1 MNCMIATS
9 KETSRGLLLR
19 GGRVSSAISS
29 SQSLKLRSS
38 GLRSISTSELDASKG
53 DRERVLILG
62 SGWSGFTLSRQ
73 LDPKKYQTVVISP
86 RSYFVFTPLLAS
98 TAVGTLEFRS
108 ALESVRGRGRWRGWG
123 LTGGGWGGWGA
134 RGNGVEFWQG
144 WADDVNF
151 DRKIIKVEEN
161 AIERPKNASD
171 VVEKTGKGRVFEV
184 GYDKLV
190 VSVGCYSQTFGI
202 EGVRENALF
211 LKDIGD
217 ARKIRKR
224 ILECFETAA
233 LPTTSDDLKKQL
245 LNFAIVGGG
254 PTGVEFA
261 AELFDLCHEDLSTLY
276 PSLIPFINITIYDV
290 APKILPMFDK
300 NLANY
305 ALEHFKRDG
314 INIKTEHHILG
325 LSKGLPKSG
334 VKAEEDAVE
343 MERGFTLKLK
353 EEGEV
358 GVGMCVW
365 STGLMMNPFIEKALS
380 SVHTYPTKSATLA
393 ASASVKNLSIEEPGE
408 KKWELKR
415 NPKTGGLMVDEHF
428 RVKLATRSASSSS
441 PNAAAAASEQTQQEA
456 TMNDVFALGDVA
468 VLGNMALPATAQVA
482 NQEAKWLGK
491 RLNGLGKGEKIGGGK
506 GFTFRNMGVMTYV
519 GGMKAIMQT
528 DGKGEIKGRT
538 AWLIWRGAYL
548 TQTISWRN
556 KLFIPMYWA
565 INWLFGRDISRF

>member
-1 MNCMIATS
+1 MMSYNLATS
-9 KETSRGLLLR
+9 RTRGSALHA
-19 GGRVSSAISS
+19 GRLPKIVSSSKYGKVA
-29 SQSLKLRSS
+29 
-38 GLRSISTSELDASKG
+38 GLSAGARCISTRELDASKG

-123 LTGGGWGGWGA
+123 LVGGGWGGWGA

-151 DRKIIKVEEN
+151 DKKTIKVEEN
-161 AIERPKNASD
+161 AIERPKTAFTTI
-171 VVEKTGKGRVFEV
+171 EKKEKGKVFEV

-211 LKDIGD
+211 LKDVGD

-233 LPTTSDDLKKQL
+233 LPTSSDSLRKQL

-276 PSLIPFINITIYDV
+276 PSLTPFIKITIYDV

-314 INIKTEHHILG
+314 IEIRTEHHILG
-325 LSKGLPKSG
+325 LRRGLPKEG
-334 VKAEEDAVE
+334 ENGEDAGK
-343 MERGFTLKLK
+343 GFTLNLK
-353 EEGEV
+353 EEGDV

-380 SVHTYPTKSATLA
+380 SVHTFPTQSAIVA
-393 ASASVKNLSIEEPGE
+393 GSDSENSMERPED

-415 NPKTGGLMVDEHF
+415 SPKTGGLMVDNFF
-428 RVKLATRSASSSS
+428 RVKLATRSS
-441 PNAAAAASEQTQQEA
+441 PDGAKQTQQEA

-468 VLGNMALPATAQVA
+468 VLGDMGLPATAQVA
-482 NQEAKWLGK
+482 NQEARWLGK
-491 RLNGLGKGEKIGGGK
+491 RLNKMDKAGKMGAAEDK
-506 GFTFRNMGVMTYV
+506 GFTFKNMGVMTYV

-528 DGKGEIKGRT
+528 DGKGEIKGRA
-538 AWLIWRGAYL
+538 AWIIWRGAYL

-556 KLFIPMYWA
+556 KILIPMYWA

>member
-1 MNCMIATS
+1 MSYSLATS
-9 KETSRGLLLR
+9 KTRG
-19 GGRVSSAISS
+19 SALYAGKFPEIISS
-29 SQSLKLRSS
+29 SRRGKAA
-38 GLRSISTSELDASKG
+38 GLSAGARCISTRELDASKG

-123 LTGGGWGGWGA
+123 LVGGGW
-134 RGNGVEFWQG
+134 V
-144 WADDVNF
+144 ADDVNF
-151 DRKIIKVEEN
+151 DKKTIKVEEN
-161 AIERPKNASD
+161 AIERPKTASTTA
-171 VVEKTGKGRVFEV
+171 EKKGKGKVFEV

-211 LKDIGD
+211 LKDVGD

-233 LPTTSDDLKKQL
+233 LPTTPDSLRKQL

-276 PSLIPFINITIYDV
+276 PSLTPFIKITIYDV

-314 INIKTEHHILG
+314 IEIKTEHHILG
-325 LSKGLPKSG
+325 LQRGLPKEG
-334 VKAEEDAVE
+334 ENGEDGE
-343 MERGFTLKLK
+343 KGFTLKLK
-353 EEGEV
+353 EEGDV

-380 SVHTYPTKSATLA
+380 SVHTFPTQSAILA
-393 ASASVKNLSIEEPGE
+393 GSDSENIAE
-408 KKWELKR
+408 KPESRKWELKR
-415 NPKTGGLMVDEHF
+415 SPKTGGLMVDNFF
-428 RVKLATRSASSSS
+428 RVKLATRSS
-441 PNAAAAASEQTQQEA
+441 PDGAKQSQQEA

-468 VLGNMALPATAQVA
+468 VLGDMGLPATAQVA
-482 NQEAKWLGK
+482 NQEARWLGK
-491 RLNGLGKGEKIGGGK
+491 RLNKMEKAGKIGAAEDK

-538 AWLIWRGAYL
+538 AWVIWRGAYL

-556 KLFIPMYWA
+556 KILIPMYWA

>member
-1 MNCMIATS
+1 MMSYNLATS
-9 KETSRGLLLR
+9 RTRGSALYAGRLPKIVSSSRC
-19 GGRVSSAISS
+19 GRVAGLSAGA
-29 SQSLKLRSS
+29 RC
-38 GLRSISTSELDASKG
+38 ISTRELDASKG

-123 LTGGGWGGWGA
+123 LVGGGWGGWGA

-151 DRKIIKVEEN
+151 DKKTIKVEEN
-161 AIERPKNASD
+161 AIERPKTASTTI
-171 VVEKTGKGRVFEV
+171 EKKGKGKVFEV

-211 LKDIGD
+211 LKDVGD

-233 LPTTSDDLKKQL
+233 FPTSSDSLRKQL

-276 PSLIPFINITIYDV
+276 PSLTPFIKITIYDV

-314 INIKTEHHILG
+314 IEIRTEHHILG
-325 LSKGLPKSG
+325 LRRGLPKEEENG
-334 VKAEEDAVE
+334 EDAGK
-343 MERGFTLKLK
+343 GFTLNLK
-353 EEGEV
+353 EEGDV

-380 SVHTYPTKSATLA
+380 SVHTFPTQSAILAGSDSEKSM
-393 ASASVKNLSIEEPGE
+393 ERPED

-415 NPKTGGLMVDEHF
+415 SPKTGGLMVDNFF
-428 RVKLATRSASSSS
+428 RVKLATRSSSDG
-441 PNAAAAASEQTQQEA
+441 AKQTQQEA

-468 VLGNMALPATAQVA
+468 VLGDMGLPATAQVA

-491 RLNGLGKGEKIGGGK
+491 RLNKMDKAGKMGAAEDE

-538 AWLIWRGAYL
+538 AWVIWRGAYL

-556 KLFIPMYWA
+556 KILIPMYWA

>member
-1 MNCMIATS
+1 MSYSLAATRTRGS
-9 KETSRGLLLR
+9 ALYAGRLPKIVSSSRC
-19 GGRVSSAISS
+19 GRVAAGLSAGA
-29 SQSLKLRSS
+29 RC
-38 GLRSISTSELDASKG
+38 ISTSELDASKG

-62 SGWSGFTLSRQ
+62 SGWSGFTLTRQ

-108 ALESVRGRGRWRGWG
+108 TLESVRGRGRWRGWG
-123 LTGGGWGGWGA
+123 LVGGGWGGWGA

-151 DRKIIKVEEN
+151 DKKTIKVEEN
-161 AIERPKNASD
+161 AIERPKTASTTI
-171 VVEKTGKGRVFEV
+171 EKKGKGKVFEV

-211 LKDIGD
+211 LKDVGD

-233 LPTTSDDLKKQL
+233 LPTSSDSLRKQL

-276 PSLIPFINITIYDV
+276 PSLTPFIKITIYDV

-314 INIKTEHHILG
+314 IEIKTEHHILG
-325 LSKGLPKSG
+325 LRRGLPKG
-334 VKAEEDAVE
+334 GENEEDAGK
-343 MERGFTLKLK
+343 GFTLNLK
-353 EEGEV
+353 EEGDV

-380 SVHTYPTKSATLA
+380 SVHTFPTQSATVA
-393 ASASVKNLSIEEPGE
+393 GSDSEKSMERPED

-415 NPKTGGLMVDEHF
+415 SPKTGGLMVDNFF
-428 RVKLATRSASSSS
+428 RVKLATRAS
-441 PNAAAAASEQTQQEA
+441 PDGTKQTQQEA

-468 VLGNMALPATAQVA
+468 VLGDMGLPATAQVA
-482 NQEAKWLGK
+482 NQEARWLGK
-491 RLNGLGKGEKIGGGK
+491 RLNKMDKAGKMGAAEDK

-528 DGKGEIKGRT
+528 DGKGEIKGRA
-538 AWLIWRGAYL
+538 AWVIWRGAYL

-556 KLFIPMYWA
+556 KILIPMYWA

>member
-1 MNCMIATS
+1 MSCSLATS
-9 KETSRGLLLR
+9 RTRGSALYA
-19 GGRVSSAISS
+19 GRLPKIISS
-29 SQSLKLRSS
+29 SKCGQAA
-38 GLRSISTSELDASKG
+38 GLSAGARCISTRELDASKG

-123 LTGGGWGGWGA
+123 LVGGGWGGWGA

-151 DRKIIKVEEN
+151 DKKTIKVEEN
-161 AIERPKNASD
+161 AIERPKTASTTI
-171 VVEKTGKGRVFEV
+171 EKKGKGKVFEV

-211 LKDIGD
+211 LKDVGD

-233 LPTTSDDLKKQL
+233 LPTSSDSLRKQL

-276 PSLIPFINITIYDV
+276 PSLTSFIKITIYDV

-314 INIKTEHHILG
+314 IEIKTEHHILG
-325 LSKGLPKSG
+325 LRRGLPKEGENS
-334 VKAEEDAVE
+334 EDAGK
-343 MERGFTLKLK
+343 GFTLNLK
-353 EEGEV
+353 EEGDV

-380 SVHTYPTKSATLA
+380 SVHTFPTQSAILAGSDSEKSM
-393 ASASVKNLSIEEPGE
+393 ERPED

-415 NPKTGGLMVDEHF
+415 SPKTGGLMVDNFF
-428 RVKLATRSASSSS
+428 RVKLATRSS
-441 PNAAAAASEQTQQEA
+441 PDGAKQTQQEA

-468 VLGNMALPATAQVA
+468 VLGDMGLPATAQVA
-482 NQEAKWLGK
+482 NQEARWLGK
-491 RLNGLGKGEKIGGGK
+491 RLNKMDKAGKMGAAEDK

-538 AWLIWRGAYL
+538 AWVIWRGAYL

-556 KLFIPMYWA
+556 KILIPMYWA

>member
-9 KETSRGLLLR
+9 KKISRSLLLR
-19 GGRVSSAISS
+19 GGRVSLAISS
-29 SQSLKLRSS
+29 SQRLKLRSS
-38 GLRSISTSELDASKG
+38 GSRSISTSELDASKG

-151 DRKIIKVEEN
+151 DRKTIKVEEMLLN
-161 AIERPKNASD
+161 DLKMRATWERRL
-171 VVEKTGKGRVFEV
+171 ERG
-184 GYDKLV
+184 
-190 VSVGCYSQTFGI
+190 GCLRLGMISWW
-202 EGVRENALF
+202 ENALF

-233 LPTTSDDLKKQL
+233 LPTTSDEIKKQL

-290 APKILPMFDK
+290 APKILP
-300 NLANY
+300 
-305 ALEHFKRDG
+305 
-314 INIKTEHHILG
+314 I
-325 LSKGLPKSG
+325 
-334 VKAEEDAVE
+334 
-343 MERGFTLKLK
+343 
-353 EEGEV
+353 
-358 GVGMCVW
+358 
-365 STGLMMNPFIEKALS
+365 
-380 SVHTYPTKSATLA
+380 SATLA
-393 ASASVKNLSIEEPGE
+393 ASASVKNVITEKPEE

-415 NPKTGGLMVDEHF
+415 KPENWWFD
-428 RVKLATRSASSSS
+428 
-441 PNAAAAASEQTQQEA
+441 AAAAEALEQTQQEA

-468 VLGNMALPATAQVA
+468 VLGNVALPATAQVA

-491 RLNGLGKGEKIGGGK
+491 KLNGLGKGEKIGGGK

-548 TQTISWRN
+548 TQN
-556 KLFIPMYWA
+556 H
-565 INWLFGRDISRF
+565 

>member
-1 MNCMIATS
+1 MMSYSLATS
-9 KETSRGLLLR
+9 RNRGSALYAGGLLKI
-19 GGRVSSAISS
+19 VSSSKCGKVA
-29 SQSLKLRSS
+29 
-38 GLRSISTSELDASKG
+38 GLSAGARCISTRELDASKG

-123 LTGGGWGGWGA
+123 LVGGGWGGWGA

-151 DRKIIKVEEN
+151 DKKTIKVEEN
-161 AIERPKNASD
+161 AIERPKTASTTI
-171 VVEKTGKGRVFEV
+171 EKKGKGKVFEV
-184 GYDKLV
+184 DYDKLV

-211 LKDIGD
+211 LKDVGD

-233 LPTTSDDLKKQL
+233 LPTSSDSLRKQL

-276 PSLIPFINITIYDV
+276 PSLTPFIKITIYDV

-314 INIKTEHHILG
+314 IEIKTEHHILG
-325 LSKGLPKSG
+325 LRRGLPKEG
-334 VKAEEDAVE
+334 ENGEDAGK
-343 MERGFTLKLK
+343 GFTLNLK
-353 EEGEV
+353 EEGDV

-380 SVHTYPTKSATLA
+380 SVHTFPTQSAILSGSDSEKSM
-393 ASASVKNLSIEEPGE
+393 ERPED

-415 NPKTGGLMVDEHF
+415 SPKTGGLMVDNFF
-428 RVKLATRSASSSS
+428 RVKLATRSS
-441 PNAAAAASEQTQQEA
+441 PDGAKQTQQEA

-468 VLGNMALPATAQVA
+468 VLGDMGLPATAQVA
-482 NQEAKWLGK
+482 NQEARWLGK
-491 RLNGLGKGEKIGGGK
+491 RLNKMDKAGKIGAAEDK

-538 AWLIWRGAYL
+538 AWVIWRGAYL

-556 KLFIPMYWA
+556 KILIPMYWA

>member
-1 MNCMIATS
+1 MMSCSLATS
-9 KETSRGLLLR
+9 RNRGSILYAGGLPKIVSSSRC
-19 GGRVSSAISS
+19 GRVAGLSAGA
-29 SQSLKLRSS
+29 RC
-38 GLRSISTSELDASKG
+38 ISTRELDASKG

-123 LTGGGWGGWGA
+123 LVGGGWGGWGA

-151 DRKIIKVEEN
+151 DKKTIKVEEN
-161 AIERPKNASD
+161 AIERPKTASTTI
-171 VVEKTGKGRVFEV
+171 EKKGKVFEV

-211 LKDIGD
+211 LKDVGD

-233 LPTTSDDLKKQL
+233 LPTSSDSLRKQL

-276 PSLIPFINITIYDV
+276 PSLTPFIKITIYDV

-314 INIKTEHHILG
+314 IEIKTEHHILG
-325 LSKGLPKSG
+325 LRRGLPKDG
-334 VKAEEDAVE
+334 ENGEDGGK
-343 MERGFTLKLK
+343 GFTLNLK
-353 EEGEV
+353 EEGDV

-380 SVHTYPTKSATLA
+380 SVHTFPTQSAILAGSDSEKSM
-393 ASASVKNLSIEEPGE
+393 ERPED

-415 NPKTGGLMVDEHF
+415 SAKTGGLMVDNFF
-428 RVKLATRSASSSS
+428 RVKLATRSS
-441 PNAAAAASEQTQQEA
+441 PDGLKQTQQEA
-456 TMNDVFALGDVA
+456 MMNDVFALGDVA
-468 VLGNMALPATAQVA
+468 VLGDMGLPATAQVA
-482 NQEAKWLGK
+482 NQEARWLGK
-491 RLNGLGKGEKIGGGK
+491 RLNKMDKAGNMGAAEDK

-528 DGKGEIKGRT
+528 DGKGEIKGRA
-538 AWLIWRGAYL
+538 AWIIWRGAYL

-556 KLFIPMYWA
+556 KILIPMYWA

>member
-1 MNCMIATS
+1 MMSYSLATS
-9 KETSRGLLLR
+9 KTRGSALYAGSLPKI
-19 GGRVSSAISS
+19 VSSFKYGKVAGLSAGARCISI
-29 SQSLKLRSS
+29 R
-38 GLRSISTSELDASKG
+38 ELDASKG

-86 RSYFVFTPLLAS
+86 RSYFVFTPLLVS

-123 LTGGGWGGWGA
+123 LVGGGWGGWGA

-151 DRKIIKVEEN
+151 DKKTIKVEEN
-161 AIERPKNASD
+161 AIERPKTASTTI
-171 VVEKTGKGRVFEV
+171 EKKEKGKVFEV

-211 LKDIGD
+211 LKDVGD

-233 LPTTSDDLKKQL
+233 LPTSSDSLRKKL
-245 LNFAIVGGG
+245 LNFSIVGGG

-276 PSLIPFINITIYDV
+276 PSLTPFIKITIYDV

-305 ALEHFKRDG
+305 ALEYFKRDG
-314 INIKTEHHILG
+314 IEIKTEHHILG
-325 LSKGLPKSG
+325 LRRGLPKEG
-334 VKAEEDAVE
+334 ENGEDAE
-343 MERGFTLKLK
+343 KGFTLNLK
-353 EEGEV
+353 EEGDV

-380 SVHTYPTKSATLA
+380 SVHIFPTQSAIVA
-393 ASASVKNLSIEEPGE
+393 GSDIDNSMERPEDKN
-408 KKWELKR
+408 WELKR
-415 NPKTGGLMVDEHF
+415 SPKTGGLMVDNFF
-428 RVKLATRSASSSS
+428 RVKLATRSS
-441 PNAAAAASEQTQQEA
+441 PDGAKQTQQEA

-468 VLGNMALPATAQVA
+468 VLGDMGLPATAQVA
-482 NQEAKWLGK
+482 NQEARWLGK
-491 RLNGLGKGEKIGGGK
+491 RLNKMDKAGKMGPAEDK

-528 DGKGEIKGRT
+528 DGKGEIKGRA
-538 AWLIWRGAYL
+538 AWIIWRGAYL

-556 KLFIPMYWA
+556 KILIPMYWA
-565 INWLFGRDISRF
+565 INWLFGCDISRF